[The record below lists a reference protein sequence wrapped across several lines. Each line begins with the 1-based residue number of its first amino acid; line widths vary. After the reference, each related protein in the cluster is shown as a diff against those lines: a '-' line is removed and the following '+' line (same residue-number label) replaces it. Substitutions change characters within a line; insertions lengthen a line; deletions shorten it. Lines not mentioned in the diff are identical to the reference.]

1 MTQYNDRY
9 YIDAQ
14 NSIKYFNLKQISY
27 VKSTCFQT
35 NHLPYLTLK
44 SKKTNLPPPHTHTK
58 QKNPFFTGA
67 TTIKLKGQRKS
78 CLINDSIC
86 YHFISSVDERTRK
99 EHI

>member
-1 MTQYNDRY
+1 M
-9 YIDAQ
+9 
-14 NSIKYFNLKQISY
+14 LKALVSKPII
-27 VKSTCFQT
+27 C
-35 NHLPYLTLK
+35 LILRLK
-44 SKKTNLPPPHTHTK
+44 AKKLIYPSHTK

-99 EHI
+99 ENI